1 MSPDVFRKLAALGL
15 DHDQMAGVLEI
26 MDAAAK
32 AAADADEARKA
43 KGRERWHRWQ
53 DKRQSNVSQH
63 EQTLA
68 NDSHASVTRVED
80 NLLTKKI
87 TGQEEKKERTA
98 SVTRV
103 SDLDAFKAELAP
115 SLDAERIEAIVK
127 HRRAKRGQ
135 MTAHAARLF
144 AKDAAACGL
153 SLPDAVDTC
162 ISRNWI
168 TVKPEYFAD
177 KANRSSTG
185 PPRQNGRRTVMDAY
199 HDIAR
204 EQGWTNEPTDIPG
217 NHDDA
222 QRLPAERGGG
232 HEGVVVD
239 LRRRLDGSF
248 GTGGL

>member
-87 TGQEEKKERTA
+87 SGQEEKKDTSPPAR
-98 SVTRV
+98 SKRG
-103 SDLDAFKAELAP
+103 
-115 SLDAERIEAIVK
+115 ERIPDDFQPDIAWAQSQGLSPSDAQHEASQFLDFW
-127 HRRAKRGQ
+127 RAKPG
-135 MTAHAARLF
+135 
-144 AKDAAACGL
+144 KDGL
-153 SLPDAVDTC
+153 KLDWPGTWRVWV
-162 ISRNWI
+162 RN
-168 TVKPEYFAD
+168 TLK
-177 KANRSSTG
+177 RRSSSTG
-185 PPRQNGRRTVMDAY
+185 PPYRKRNFADVAHDNVGRLNGSESIFGGGGDAEFLPPRIGKPGP
-199 HDIAR
+199 DDEDLRSGIAR
-204 EQGWTNEPTDIPG
+204 
-217 NHDDA
+217 
-222 QRLPAERGGG
+222 RF
-232 HEGVVVD
+232 GVG
-239 LRRRLDGSF
+239 RH
-248 GTGGL
+248 